1 MNEFIAKSEESKKI
15 LNIIQVS
22 SNLPVNIFIKGESG
36 VGKRLLAKK
45 VLPHTIVMDARF
57 LENEIIAND
66 LNTEQYKELII
77 TDIHKV
83 LNKKEFLQ
91 YLKNT
96 KIVAT
101 SQTYLH
107 ETEEYFPIKIEISNL
122 EQRKEDLEEISNRY
136 INDANQIY
144 DTEVS
149 LNNLKLDISQNGKS
163 LKKSIYKNVF
173 LYSLNEAD
181 FTLALE
187 NIISK
192 KLDEKKTYKDF
203 LKMIEIPL
211 LNTAKSKFKSQL
223 QMANK
228 LSLNRI
234 TLRKKIENYFG
245 NDNE

>member
-15 LNIIQVS
+15 INIIQVS

-36 VGKRLLAKK
+36 VGKKLLAKK
-45 VLPHTIVMDARF
+45 VLSHAIVIDARF
-57 LENEIIAND
+57 LENEIITNN

-77 TDIHKV
+77 TDIHNV
-83 LNKKEFLQ
+83 LNKKEFFE
-91 YLKNT
+91 YLKHI

-101 SQTYLH
+101 SKTYLQ

-122 EQRKEDLEEISNRY
+122 DQRKEDLDEISKRY
-136 INDANQIY
+136 INTANQIY
-144 DTEVS
+144 DTNIS
-149 LNNLKLDISQNGKS
+149 LDNLEIDISQNGKS

-173 LYSLNEAD
+173 LYSINEAD

-203 LKMIEIPL
+203 LKMIEVPL
-211 LNTAKSKFKSQL
+211 LNTAKVKFKSQL

-228 LSLNRI
+228 LNLNRI
-234 TLRKKIENYFG
+234 TLRKKLEHYFG
-245 NDNE
+245 NNNE